1 MIGTVRKQLDADA
14 LKAAGIIH
22 PVLLDVSNADAF
34 DSAVLEVREMLE
46 QKGRTLSVLVN
57 NAGITGMD
65 KTRLLTTE
73 VVGAEHYERV
83 MGTNVMGLVRMAEA
97 FLPVLKQAPG
107 ARIINI
113 GSYFGDFQPGRGCL
127 APYVASKH
135 AVEGLTDV
143 WRRALRGSDVAVSLV
158 KPGDYSTKLK

>member
-1 MIGTVRKQLDADA
+1 MRERNCLNMPTMADFRYASVAAAIASIAATVVWRSRLLQRRFPVPKPHESAVLITGVNGGLGSAFATDLAKQGYLVIGTVRKQLDADA

-65 KTRLLTTE
+65 KT
-73 VVGAEHYERV
+73 
-83 MGTNVMGLVRMAEA
+83 
-97 FLPVLKQAPG
+97 
-107 ARIINI
+107 
-113 GSYFGDFQPGRGCL
+113 
-127 APYVASKH
+127 
-135 AVEGLTDV
+135 
-143 WRRALRGSDVAVSLV
+143 
-158 KPGDYSTKLK
+158 